1 MAEVSVRF
9 LDSVENNYGLEY
21 VMATSFP
28 VICNLFVTVLFRLF
42 RLYIVSLRCYNVQA
56 FVRLIIHFKFILIW
70 LLLLVAVWLYFF
82 FLHFVDYCC
91 RAFLTLSGQP
101 IAPAY
106 AYSMYQVLALSTP
119 DEGNGF
125 SCRNKCSFWNA
136 RRGTKSKNKNS
147 STCNGLWWYSS
158 RTGWLAC

>member
-42 RLYIVSLRCYNVQA
+42 RLYIVSLRRYNVQA

-70 LLLLVAVWLYFF
+70 LLLLVAV
-82 FLHFVDYCC
+82 
-91 RAFLTLSGQP
+91 
-101 IAPAY
+101 
-106 AYSMYQVLALSTP
+106 
-119 DEGNGF
+119 
-125 SCRNKCSFWNA
+125 
-136 RRGTKSKNKNS
+136 
-147 STCNGLWWYSS
+147 
-158 RTGWLAC
+158 